1 MVVAVLG
8 SASMEEGIIN
18 ATYNDGDRK
27 LSHTSCPSNTK
38 T

>member
-18 ATYNDGDRK
+18 AAYNDGDRK